1 MNTEEHVI
9 KESPRMGDR
18 VWREA
23 LSWFWV
29 LIAFVL
35 IEGTLGQARVIPSAS
50 MENTLLIGDH
60 LIVSRF
66 GYDAGLPFTSW
77 HVPLWRNPRRQQVV
91 IFRAPLPGSPDF
103 VKRVI
108 GQPGDKIAIK
118 KGMVYVNDQPLDE
131 PYVVREVTGGNS
143 ANSIADNYPPAPSEL
158 WRFGLQSDWAV
169 QIGNFIH
176 DGEIVVPPGRYFV
189 MGDNRDNSYDS
200 RFWGF
205 VPRSSIVGT
214 PLFVYMSIDAPE
226 EVWEPGHIG
235 ERFAAY
241 LNAVLHPHEVRW
253 RRLFSTF

>member
-1 MNTEEHVI
+1 VNTEQRVI
-9 KESPRMGDR
+9 QASPRMGDR

-108 GQPGDKIAIK
+108 GEPGDKIAIK
-118 KGMVYVNDQPLDE
+118 NGMVYVNDQPLNE
-131 PYVVREVTGGNS
+131 PYVVREATIGNS
-143 ANSIADNYPPAPSEL
+143 VADNYPPTPSEL
-158 WRFGLQSDWAV
+158 WRFGLLPDWAG
-169 QIGNFIH
+169 QIGNYVH
-176 DGEIVVPPGRYFV
+176 DGELVVPQGRYFV

-235 ERFAAY
+235 ERFTAY